1 MQAASAGA
9 QESSVFVDSAEIPHG
24 GELHLIRHGGDFEIL
39 YEEEQLMSSWES
51 GSEVALATF
60 TCQRLGPA
68 GGRVLIG
75 GLGMGFTL
83 NAARAALPANA
94 TIVVAE
100 LVPKIVE
107 WARGPLAHLFEG
119 SLDDPRVTVAMGDV
133 HDVIVGSPDGFDAI
147 MLDVDNG
154 PEGLIDLANERLYCN
169 WGLRAARTALKP
181 GGVLAVWS
189 AFRDD
194 AFAARFAKA
203 GFQVDEEY
211 VEDEGNPARSGY
223 TIWLGTRLES

>member
-1 MQAASAGA
+1 MQAASPRA

-24 GELHLIRHGGDFEIL
+24 GELHLIRHGSDFEIL

-60 TCQRLGPA
+60 TCRRLGPG

-83 NAARAALPANA
+83 NAARTALPATA

-119 SLDDPRVTVAMGDV
+119 SLEDPRVTVAMGDV

-154 PEGLIDLANERLYCN
+154 PEGLIDIANERLYCN